1 MVEESLRRG
10 DIGALLAWSWPEM
23 APMLRAKPV
32 VVGHVDYRHVVAHLI
47 VLALTAHHSLHPVAE
62 WIVLYVFV

>member
-1 MVEESLRRG
+1 MARYSP
-10 DIGALLAWSWPEM
+10 WSWPEM